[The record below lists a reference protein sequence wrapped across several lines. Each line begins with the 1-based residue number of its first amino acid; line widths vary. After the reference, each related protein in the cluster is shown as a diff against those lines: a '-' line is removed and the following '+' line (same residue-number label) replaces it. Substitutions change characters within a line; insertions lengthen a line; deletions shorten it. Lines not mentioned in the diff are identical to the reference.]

1 MISEEV
7 RKLILNY
14 EEEHHHQVIEHLLS
28 VKPSSSQLDSFNE
41 ALDSDLKD
49 ALIKLMEDGSCSD
62 VCSLLSA
69 MFSCLKNESI
79 KKSVIIN
86 LLDNIL
92 ECAGVSDLKEIVKV
106 VREHISSFK
115 NLSSA
120 DLNKMLRIINH
131 LLKRVSKT
139 EDYQIRG
146 ELHVALTKILTVCHD
161 SGFHY
166 RFQPTKTTPILKHD
180 DELIDDEEFRKN

>member
-1 MISEEV
+1 MSEEV

-14 EEEHHHQVIEHLLS
+14 EEEHHQKVIEHLLS
-28 VKPSSSQLDSFNE
+28 IKPPSSQLDSFNE
-41 ALDSDLKD
+41 GLDSDLKD

-69 MFSCLKNESI
+69 MFNCLRNESI

-146 ELHVALTKILTVCHD
+146 
-161 SGFHY
+161 
-166 RFQPTKTTPILKHD
+166 
-180 DELIDDEEFRKN
+180 